1 MQTKWLAMAAAAGL
15 AVLWAGC
22 AVVVVGGAVAAAGVG
37 TYAYVNGEMKGTEA
51 VSMDQAWSASQ
62 AAMKDL
68 ELPILNK
75 AKDALEAELTA
86 RTAADKR
93 IVIKLKRVTDSATEI
108 RIRVGTWGDEAM
120 SQKIL
125 DKIRSHFQAGRDK
138 QP

>member
-1 MQTKWLAMAAAAGL
+1 MKTKYFLLAAAAGL
-15 AVLWAGC
+15 AVAGAGC
-22 AVVVVGGAVAAAGVG
+22 AAIVVGGAVAAAGVG

-68 ELPILNK
+68 EFPILNK

-86 RTAADKR
+86 RTATDKR
-93 IVIKLKRVTDSATEI
+93 VVIKLKRVTDTATEI

-125 DKIRSHFQAGRDK
+125 DKIKSHF
-138 QP
+138 